1 MRTVVFTSL
10 FDRAGELEALVDA
23 GRERGASAGP
33 PRPLVGRL
41 ALVRTLEDAMNPVK
55 PEENQ

>member
-1 MRTVVFTSL
+1 L